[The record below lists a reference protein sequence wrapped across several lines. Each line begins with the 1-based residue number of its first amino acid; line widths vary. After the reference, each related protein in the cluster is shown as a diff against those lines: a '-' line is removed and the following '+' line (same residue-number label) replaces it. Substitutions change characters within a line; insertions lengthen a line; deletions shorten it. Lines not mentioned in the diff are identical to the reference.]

1 MIKKIE
7 LFWNIVYYGIYHFD
21 VYFRKMIGYL
31 NPFKIIDSIETLRAF
46 RSKNE
51 INNMRS
57 FRNQI
62 FNDKKTGI
70 SITRSSSIIGGFIVL
85 FECGII
91 NTFEG
96 VSKLS
101 LVEGIWKSK
110 INFIIYIILLVIP
123 ALVINNKLL
132 FNNDKYLSYFD
143 SFDKMENNNKNSY
156 YLLSFISVFI
166 IISFFIFSFLLL

>member
-1 MIKKIE
+1 M
-7 LFWNIVYYGIYHFD
+7 
-21 VYFRKMIGYL
+21 
-31 NPFKIIDSIETLRAF
+31 
-46 RSKNE
+46 
-51 INNMRS
+51 
-57 FRNQI
+57 
-62 FNDKKTGI
+62 
-70 SITRSSSIIGGFIVL
+70 L

-166 IISFFIFSFLLL
+166 IISFFILSFLLL